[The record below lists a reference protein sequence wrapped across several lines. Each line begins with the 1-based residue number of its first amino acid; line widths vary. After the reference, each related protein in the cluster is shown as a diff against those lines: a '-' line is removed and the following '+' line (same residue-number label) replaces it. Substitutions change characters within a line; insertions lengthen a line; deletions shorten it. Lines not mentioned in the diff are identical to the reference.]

1 VDQWQLRITLMSST
15 LIWVS
20 KVKLL
25 QKLKMKN
32 IGFIGIGL
40 MGFPMAKNLL
50 KSGYNLKVYNR
61 SQDKADRL
69 KEFGAE
75 ISVSIKDVVKNSDV
89 IITMLTDDNAVEK
102 VMGSDEFI
110 SNIKEGATV
119 IDMSSVNPVLTIKY
133 SKKLK
138 EKKINYLD
146 APVSGGTIGAEEATL
161 AIMIGG
167 DEETFKNCYELLKKM
182 GNPTLVGPVS
192 SGQIS
197 KLANQIIVGVTIGAV
212 AEAVTLCEKS
222 GTNPNKMIEALSGG
236 WADSKILQTHGK
248 RMIDKD
254 FTPKGKTTT
263 QLKDMTNIINAG
275 KAVETHLPIS
285 SLVKEMYKDLVTD
298 GHGNTDHSSLYNAI
312 EKINKK

>member
-1 VDQWQLRITLMSST
+1 MSST

-40 MGFPMAKNLL
+40 MGLPMAKNLL
-50 KSGYNLKVYNR
+50 KSGYNLKAYNR

-75 ISVSIKDVVKNSDV
+75 ISLSIKDVVTNSDT
-89 IITMLTDDNAVEK
+89 IITMLTDDSAVEK
-102 VMGSDEFI
+102 VMGSDDFI

-119 IDMSSVNPVLTIKY
+119 IDMSSVNPVITKKY
-133 SKKLK
+133 AEILK
-138 EKKINYLD
+138 QKKINYLD
-146 APVSGGTIGAEEATL
+146 APVSGGTIGAEEASL
-161 AIMIGG
+161 AIMVGG
-167 DEETFKNCYELLKKM
+167 DKETFKNCYELLKKM

-275 KAVETHLPIS
+275 KAVDTHLPIS
-285 SLVKEMYKDLVTD
+285 SLVKEMYKDLVAD

-312 EKINKK
+312 KKINKK

>member
-1 VDQWQLRITLMSST
+1 MQ
-15 LIWVS
+15 
-20 KVKLL
+20 
-25 QKLKMKN
+25 
-32 IGFIGIGL
+32 IGFIGVGL

-50 KSGYNLKVYNR
+50 KSGYKLKAFNR
-61 SQDKADRL
+61 SQVKADRL

-75 ISVSIKDVVKNSDV
+75 ISTSIKEVVTNSDV
-89 IITMLTDDNAVEK
+89 VITMLTDDSAVEK

-110 SNIKEGATV
+110 YNIKEDATV
-119 IDMSSVNPVLTIKY
+119 IDMSSVNPVITKKY
-133 SKKLK
+133 AKILK
-138 EKKINYLD
+138 EKNINYLD
-146 APVSGGTIGAEEATL
+146 APVSGGTIGAEEASL
-161 AIMIGG
+161 AIMVGG
-167 DEETFKNCYELLKKM
+167 DEETFKKCYDLLRIL
-182 GNPTLVGPVS
+182 GNPTLVGPVT

-212 AEAVTLCEKS
+212 AEAITLCEKS
-222 GTNPNKMIEALSGG
+222 GTNPSKMIEALSGG

-248 RMIDKD
+248 RMINKD
-254 FTPKGKTTT
+254 FTPKGRTTT
-263 QLKDMTNIINAG
+263 QLKDMTNIVNAG

>member
-1 VDQWQLRITLMSST
+1 MQ
-15 LIWVS
+15 
-20 KVKLL
+20 
-25 QKLKMKN
+25 

-50 KSGYNLKVYNR
+50 KSGYNLKAYNR

-75 ISVSIKDVVKNSDV
+75 ISTSIKSVVTNSDV
-89 IITMLTDDNAVEK
+89 VIAMLTDDAAVEK

-110 SNIKEGATV
+110 SNIKESATV
-119 IDMSSVNPVLTIKY
+119 IDMSSVNPVITKKY
-133 SKKLK
+133 AEILK
-138 EKKINYLD
+138 EKNINYLD
-146 APVSGGTIGAEEATL
+146 APVSGGTIGAEEASL
-161 AIMIGG
+161 AIMVGG
-167 DEETFKNCYELLKKM
+167 DEKTFKECYDLLKIL
-182 GNPTLVGPVS
+182 GNPTLVGPVT

-222 GTNPNKMIEALSGG
+222 GTNPSKMIEALSGG

-248 RMIDKD
+248 RMINKD

-263 QLKDMTNIINAG
+263 QLKDMTNIINVG
-275 KAVETHLPIS
+275 KAAKTHLPIS
-285 SLVKEMYKDLVTD
+285 SLVKEMYKDLVAD
-298 GHGNTDHSSLYNAI
+298 GQGNTDHSSLYKAI

>member
-1 VDQWQLRITLMSST
+1 
-15 LIWVS
+15 
-20 KVKLL
+20 
-25 QKLKMKN
+25 
-32 IGFIGIGL
+32 

-50 KSGYNLKVYNR
+50 KSGYNLKAYNR

-69 KEFGAE
+69 KEYGAE
-75 ISVSIKDVVKNSDV
+75 ISLSIKDVVTNADV
-89 IITMLTDDNAVEK
+89 VITMLTDDAAVEK
-102 VMGSDEFI
+102 VMSSDEFI

-161 AIMIGG
+161 AIMVGG
-167 DEETFKNCYELLKKM
+167 DEETFNNCYELLKKM

-212 AEAVTLCEKS
+212 AEAITLCEKS

-236 WADSKILQTHGK
+236 WADSKILQTHGR

-263 QLKDMTNIINAG
+263 QLKDMTNIVNAG

-285 SLVKEMYKDLVTD
+285 SLIKEMYKDLVAD

>member
-1 VDQWQLRITLMSST
+1 
-15 LIWVS
+15 
-20 KVKLL
+20 
-25 QKLKMKN
+25 MKN

-50 KSGYNLKVYNR
+50 KSGYNLKAYNR

-75 ISVSIKDVVKNSDV
+75 ISTSIKDVVTNSDV
-89 IITMLTDDNAVEK
+89 VITMLTDDAAVEK

-110 SNIKEGATV
+110 SNIKESATV
-119 IDMSSVNPVLTIKY
+119 IDMSSVNPVITKKY
-133 SKKLK
+133 AEILK
-138 EKKINYLD
+138 EKNINYLD
-146 APVSGGTIGAEEATL
+146 APVSGGTIGAEEASL
-161 AIMIGG
+161 AIMVGG
-167 DEETFKNCYELLKKM
+167 DEKTFKQCYDLLKIL
-182 GNPTLVGPVS
+182 GNPTLVGPVT

-212 AEAVTLCEKS
+212 AEAITLCEKS
-222 GTNPNKMIEALSGG
+222 GTNPSKMIEALSGG

-312 EKINKK
+312 KKINKK

>member
-1 VDQWQLRITLMSST
+1 
-15 LIWVS
+15 
-20 KVKLL
+20 
-25 QKLKMKN
+25 
-32 IGFIGIGL
+32 

-50 KSGYNLKVYNR
+50 KSGFNLKAFNR
-61 SQDKADRL
+61 SLDKADRL

-75 ISVSIKDVVKNSDV
+75 ISVSIKDVVTNSDV
-89 IITMLTDDNAVEK
+89 VITMLTDDAAVEK

-119 IDMSSVNPVLTIKY
+119 IDMSSVNPIITKKH
-133 SKKLK
+133 SKILK
-138 EKKINYLD
+138 EKNINYLD

-161 AIMIGG
+161 AIMVGG
-167 DEETFKNCYELLKKM
+167 DEKIFKECYDLLKIL

-222 GTNPNKMIEALSGG
+222 GTNPSKMIEALSGG

-263 QLKDMTNIINAG
+263 QLKDMTNIVDAG

-285 SLVKEMYKDLVTD
+285 SLIKEMYKDLVAD

-312 EKINKK
+312 KKINKK

>member
-1 VDQWQLRITLMSST
+1 
-15 LIWVS
+15 
-20 KVKLL
+20 
-25 QKLKMKN
+25 MKN

-50 KSGYNLKVYNR
+50 KSGYNLKAYNR

-69 KEFGAE
+69 KEYGAE
-75 ISVSIKDVVKNSDV
+75 ISLSIKDVVTNADV
-89 IITMLTDDNAVEK
+89 VITMLTDDAAVEK
-102 VMGSDEFI
+102 VMSSDEFI

-138 EKKINYLD
+138 EKKIDYLD
-146 APVSGGTIGAEEATL
+146 APVSGGTIGAEEANL
-161 AIMIGG
+161 AIMVGG

-263 QLKDMTNIINAG
+263 QLKDMTNIVNAG

-285 SLVKEMYKDLVTD
+285 SLIKEMYKDLVAD

>member
-1 VDQWQLRITLMSST
+1 MSST

-50 KSGYNLKVYNR
+50 KSGYNLKAYNR

-75 ISVSIKDVVKNSDV
+75 ISLSIKDVVTNSDT
-89 IITMLTDDNAVEK
+89 IITMLTDDSAVEK
-102 VMGSDEFI
+102 VMGSDDFI

-119 IDMSSVNPVLTIKY
+119 IDMSSVNPVITKKY
-133 SKKLK
+133 AEILK
-138 EKKINYLD
+138 QKNINYLD
-146 APVSGGTIGAEEATL
+146 APVSGGTIGAEEASL
-161 AIMIGG
+161 AIMVGG

-275 KAVETHLPIS
+275 KAVDTHLPIS
-285 SLVKEMYKDLVTD
+285 SLVKEMYKDLVAD

-312 EKINKK
+312 KKINKK

>member
-1 VDQWQLRITLMSST
+1 
-15 LIWVS
+15 
-20 KVKLL
+20 
-25 QKLKMKN
+25 MKS
-32 IGFIGIGL
+32 IAFIGIGL

-50 KSGYNLKVYNR
+50 KSGYNLKAYNR

-75 ISVSIKDVVKNSDV
+75 ISASIKDVVTNSDI

-138 EKKINYLD
+138 EKKIDYLD

-161 AIMIGG
+161 AIMVGG

-275 KAVETHLPIS
+275 KAVETYLPIS
-285 SLVKEMYKDLVTD
+285 SLIKEMYKDLVAD

>member
-1 VDQWQLRITLMSST
+1 
-15 LIWVS
+15 
-20 KVKLL
+20 
-25 QKLKMKN
+25 
-32 IGFIGIGL
+32 

-50 KSGYNLKVYNR
+50 KSGYNLKAYNR

-75 ISVSIKDVVKNSDV
+75 ISVSIKDVVTNSDV
-89 IITMLTDDNAVEK
+89 IITMLTDDAAVEK

-119 IDMSSVNPVLTIKY
+119 IDMSSVNPVITKKY
-133 SKKLK
+133 FKILK
-138 EKKINYLD
+138 EKNINYLD
-146 APVSGGTIGAEEATL
+146 APVSGGTIGAEEASL
-161 AIMIGG
+161 AIMVGG
-167 DEETFKNCYELLKKM
+167 DEETFKQCYDLLKIL

-248 RMIDKD
+248 RMINKD

-275 KAVETHLPIS
+275 KAAETHLPIS
-285 SLVKEMYKDLVTD
+285 SLVKEMYKDLVAD
-298 GHGNTDHSSLYNAI
+298 GQGNTDHSSLYKAI

>member
-1 VDQWQLRITLMSST
+1 MQ
-15 LIWVS
+15 
-20 KVKLL
+20 
-25 QKLKMKN
+25 

-50 KSGYNLKVYNR
+50 KSGYNLKAYNR

-75 ISVSIKDVVKNSDV
+75 ISTSIKGVVTNSDV
-89 IITMLTDDNAVEK
+89 VIAMLTDDAAVEK

-110 SNIKEGATV
+110 SNIKESATV
-119 IDMSSVNPVLTIKY
+119 IDMSSVNPVITKKY
-133 SKKLK
+133 AEILK
-138 EKKINYLD
+138 EKNINYLD
-146 APVSGGTIGAEEATL
+146 APVSGGTIGAEEASL
-161 AIMIGG
+161 AIMVGG
-167 DEETFKNCYELLKKM
+167 DEKTFKECYDLLKIL
-182 GNPTLVGPVS
+182 GNPTLVGPVT

-222 GTNPNKMIEALSGG
+222 GTNPSKMIEALSGG

-248 RMIDKD
+248 RMISKD
-254 FTPKGKTTT
+254 FSPKGKTTT

-285 SLVKEMYKDLVTD
+285 SLIKEMYKDLVAD